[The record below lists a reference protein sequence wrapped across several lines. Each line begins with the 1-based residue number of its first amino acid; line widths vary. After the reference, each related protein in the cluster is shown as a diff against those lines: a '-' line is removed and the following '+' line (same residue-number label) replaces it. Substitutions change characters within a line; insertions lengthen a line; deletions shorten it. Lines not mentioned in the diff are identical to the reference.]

1 MNSNLHSITYLVK
14 GTTDTFSDG
23 NPIDAKAGEQ
33 FTCSVETTGF
43 SHYVVCGIFREGMDK
58 KFEPYSSFTVNKY
71 PEVRDEYLEQYEIV
85 NYFEVKEY
93 KHDITFTMPD
103 RDIIV
108 LLTYGYWDNELD
120 TEIE

>member
-1 MNSNLHSITYLVK
+1 
-14 GTTDTFSDG
+14 
-23 NPIDAKAGEQ
+23 
-33 FTCSVETTGF
+33 
-43 SHYVVCGIFREGMDK
+43 MDK